1 MTFRLKAASG
11 PRTGE
16 TFDLADDTLI
26 GSAEASQIR
35 IEGLEDEHARIV
47 FDGQTLTLEA
57 RAETHVNGQTVHTR
71 PLKSGDELRLGANR
85 FVLQA
90 PGLRPPSVLADTERP
105 RVNPWTWVVI
115 GAVAVSG
122 FAAVAAFVLTRLS

>member
-26 GSAEASQIR
+26 GSAEANQIR
-35 IEGLEDEHARIV
+35 IDGLEGEHARIR
-47 FDGQTLTLEA
+47 FDGERLTVEA
-57 RAETHVNGQTVHTR
+57 RAETHVNGEAVHTR
-71 PLKSGDELRLGANR
+71 ALKSGDEIRLGPNR

-90 PGLRPPSVLADTERP
+90 PGLRPPSVLAETARP
-105 RVNPWTWVVI
+105 RISPWTWV
-115 GAVAVSG
+115 AVGVAAVSG
-122 FAAVAAFVLTRLS
+122 FAAVAAFVLTRI

>member
-26 GSAEASQIR
+26 GSHDASQIR
-35 IEGLEDEHARIV
+35 LDGLEGQHARIR
-47 FDGQTLTLEA
+47 FDGERLTLEA
-57 RAETHVNGQTVHTR
+57 MAQTHVNGESVHTR
-71 PLKSGDELRLGANR
+71 ALKSGDEIRLGANR

-90 PGLRPPSVLADTERP
+90 PGLRPPSVLSDTTRP
-105 RVNPWTWVVI
+105 AINPWTWVVV
-115 GAVAVSG
+115 GAVAISG
-122 FAAVAAFVLTRLS
+122 IAAIAAFILTR

>member
-16 TFDLADDTLI
+16 TFDLTDDTLI
-26 GSAEASQIR
+26 GSDQPSQIR
-35 IEGLEDEHARIV
+35 IDGLEQAHARIRY
-47 FDGQTLTLEA
+47 DGERLTLEA
-57 RAETHVNGQTVHTR
+57 SAETHVNGESVRTR
-71 PLKSGDELRLGANR
+71 ALKSGDEIRLGANR

-90 PGLRPPSVLADTERP
+90 PGLRPPSVLTESKP
-105 RVNPWTWVVI
+105 QTVSPWTWVVI

-122 FAAVAAFVLTRLS
+122 FAAVAAFVLTRL

>member
-16 TFDLADDTLI
+16 AFDLSDDTLI
-26 GSAEASQIR
+26 GSADSSQIR
-35 IEGLEDEHARIV
+35 IDGLEGEHARIR
-47 FDGQTLTLEA
+47 FDGERLTLEA
-57 RAETHVNGQTVHTR
+57 GAETHVNGEAVHTR
-71 PLKSGDELRLGANR
+71 ALKSGDEIRLGPNR

-90 PGLRPPSVLADTERP
+90 PGLRPPSVLAETARP
-105 RVNPWTWVVI
+105 RVSPWTWVVI

-122 FAAVAAFVLTRLS
+122 FAAVAAFVLTRL

>member
-16 TFDLADDTLI
+16 HFDLADDTLI
-26 GSAEASQIR
+26 GSASDNQIR
-35 IEGLEDEHARIV
+35 IEGLEGEHARIR

-57 RAETHVNGQTVHTR
+57 RAETHVNGQPIHTR
-71 PLKSGDELRLGANR
+71 ALKSGDEIRLGANR

-90 PGLRPPSVLADTERP
+90 PGLRPPSVLAETPRP
-105 RVNPWTWVVI
+105 GVSPWTWVVI

-122 FAAVAAFVLTRLS
+122 FAAVAAFVLTRM

>member
-16 TFDLADDTLI
+16 AFDLGEETLI
-26 GSAEASQIR
+26 GSGSDSQICL
-35 IEGLEDEHARIV
+35 EGVANTHARLRY
-47 FDGQTLTLEA
+47 DGDQLILEA
-57 RAETHVNGQTVHTR
+57 KDETHVNGEPVTR
-71 PLKSGDELRLGANR
+71 IALKSGDEIRLGANR

-90 PGLRPPSVLADTERP
+90 PGLRPPSVLTEPQRKG
-105 RVNPWTWVVI
+105 VSPWTWIAI

-122 FAAVAAFVLTRLS
+122 VAAMAAFVLTRV